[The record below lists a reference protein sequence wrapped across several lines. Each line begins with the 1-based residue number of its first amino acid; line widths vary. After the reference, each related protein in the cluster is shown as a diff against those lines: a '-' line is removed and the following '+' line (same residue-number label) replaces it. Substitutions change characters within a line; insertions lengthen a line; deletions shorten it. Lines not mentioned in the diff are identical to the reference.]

1 MTMSIFRRPEGAEA
15 AGDAMPALIDGTMHL
30 VAGCSPT
37 GTYEYPERVRTA
49 AYRISTEDFVNWE
62 DHGPMTEPGPRGTY
76 DGSGIWTGSLIK
88 HEGEYWHFYT
98 GFNLDSEN
106 PQTLCVAK
114 GKDLHNFQK
123 VDANPLVAPIDGFEP
138 VDWRDP
144 FVFFNEEEGL
154 WWMVFSAR
162 LAKGP
167 HWDRGCIMAA
177 ASKDLLNWDVIPE
190 PIYIPGDTFCPECPE
205 LWKEGDLWYLVYS
218 RFSENVGTVYR
229 VGTSPRGPFRTPKDE
244 YLGGRRWYAAKSAE
258 HPEGGRTFFGWIH
271 DKEEVRGKERWLW
284 GGDFTAA
291 RRVTQDKNGD
301 LQVALMPQI
310 RDHFAEVLEEKEA
323 DISAVGTTRSALL
336 FDPLPENAFLEFSFA
351 FEETPAEYGI
361 MFEEDDLGSGWRVT
375 FDRRT
380 SQIFLTREPRELD
393 DFWADLTH
401 RTGDGREVDGH
412 HLASAMLPNAAGL
425 ERQLTVILEG
435 ELLELYVD
443 DQVALSY
450 RLKPRKASSL
460 SAFVNDGEAR
470 VKAEMRGAAK

>member
-1 MTMSIFRRPEGAEA
+1 MGSDVPLAIGDSVPLNGTLAPQLTKAYSGERGREGRIPLPDARAENISA
-15 AGDAMPALIDGTMHL
+15 AELIVELVKANPGEIILAPVGPQTNIATALALDPTIAED
-30 VAGCSPT
+30 VAGIVFMGGALGKGPAATRGNITPVAECNIYFDPIAAD
-37 GTYEYPERVRTA
+37 RV
-49 AYRISTEDFVNWE
+49 FK
-62 DHGPMTEPGPRGTY
+62 
-76 DGSGIWTGSLIK
+76 SGIDLSMVGLDVTNAETGLMLMR
-88 HEGEYWHFYT
+88 E
-98 GFNLDSEN
+98 
-106 PQTLCVAK
+106 
-114 GKDLHNFQK
+114 DL
-123 VDANPLVAPIDGFEP
+123 AGIDP
-138 VDWRDP
+138 DH
-144 FVFFNEEEGL
+144 
-154 WWMVFSAR
+154 SAAAR
-162 LAKGP
+162 LFLDICA
-167 HWDRGCIMAA
+167 
-177 ASKDLLNWDVIPE
+177 
-190 PIYIPGDTFCPECPE
+190 T
-205 LWKEGDLWYLVYS
+205 YLDAPMFNVYS

-258 HPEGGRTFFGWIH
+258 HTEGGRTFFGWIH

-470 VKAEMRGAAK
+470 VKTEMRGAAK